1 MRILAAA
8 AVGVLALLC
17 THGAVL
23 ADTSED
29 RFQAAGYFR
38 VMARPDLQGGDS
50 RLGFWNLYG
59 RLLNEGPWA
68 TLELRL
74 ALLKEDPA
82 SKEVWTRV
90 HTKIEGG
97 SITTVDSG
105 AGALSNYKVA
115 QLYVQAGNILLKD
128 VTWQIGTL
136 ESYFGDL
143 GLYDFR
149 PTTIFNDT
157 VGVSGRYRK
166 GPIDLLVGMGDAGF
180 AIRGDEY
187 STILSGGGSAR
198 LRLGGH
204 AEVGLGGQYY
214 FEPKV
219 EGNRFAPYD
228 TPGVDYEDFV
238 RGEVAQTFLEENPGM
253 EDFFTKPVA
262 TSSQSYRAVGYLGFG
277 DLGPLVWDNIFASLT
292 LAHPE
297 NFTKEEYMGRSYTV
311 FTKALSDERL
321 RLDLGT
327 EMQFRLV
334 PGKLDLV
341 VAAWWGYH
349 LDGDNDILAN
359 DNDRS
364 FLSTVAR
371 MQFYLTET
379 THLLAE
385 TSIAQ
390 EKSRNG
396 NLYRAHKDSVFE
408 STAGIGDPRGLEYGD
423 LDTRKT
429 WQGKFGWVL
438 NPLGT
443 GIYSRPSLRLLY
455 GVQHSNQNNAF
466 GNSFIDSL
474 DDFNNFPN
482 QEQHWHHLLA
492 LEAEAWF

>member
-1 MRILAAA
+1 MRTLAAA
-8 AVGVLALLC
+8 ALGLVAWLGMCAELS
-17 THGAVL
+17 
-23 ADTSED
+23 ADTNED

-50 RLGFWNLYG
+50 RLGYWNLYG

-74 ALLKEDPA
+74 SLLKEDPA
-82 SKEVWTRV
+82 SKDVWTRV
-90 HTKIEGG
+90 HAKIEGG

-105 AGALSNYKVA
+105 GGGLQNYRLA
-115 QLYVQAGNILLKD
+115 QLYVQAGNILLED

-136 ESYFGDL
+136 ENYFGDL

-149 PTTIFNDT
+149 PTTLFNDT
-157 VGVSGRYRK
+157 VGISARYRK
-166 GPIDLLVGMGDAGF
+166 GPLELLAGVGDAGF
-180 AIRGDEY
+180 GIRGEEY

-198 LRLGGH
+198 LRLGKH
-204 AEVGLGGQYY
+204 AEIGLGGQLY

-228 TPGVDYEDFV
+228 TPGVDYEDYV
-238 RGEVAQTFLEENPGM
+238 RGEVAQDFLEENPGM
-253 EDFFTKPVA
+253 EDFFPRPQA
-262 TSSQSYRAVGYLGFG
+262 TSSTSYRGVGYLGFG
-277 DLGPLVWDNIFASLT
+277 NLGPLLWTNIFASLT

-297 NFTKEEYMGRSYTV
+297 NFTVEEYMGRSYTIY
-311 FTKALSDERL
+311 TKTLTDERL
-321 RLDLGT
+321 RFDLGA
-327 EMQFRLV
+327 EMQFRLI
-334 PGKLDLV
+334 PERLDLV
-341 VAAWWGYH
+341 VAAWWGRH
-349 LDGDNDILAN
+349 IDGDNNLVAN

-364 FLSTVAR
+364 FLSSVAR
-371 MQFYLTET
+371 LQLYLTET

-390 EKSRNG
+390 EKSTNG
-396 NLYRAHKDSVFE
+396 NLYRAHKDSVFG
-408 STAGIGDPRGLEYGD
+408 STAGIADARGLEYGD

-438 NPLGT
+438 NPLGFGVYT
-443 GIYSRPSLRLLY
+443 RPSLRLLY

-474 DDFNNFPN
+474 DDFNIFPN
-482 QEQHWHHLLA
+482 QEQHWHHLIA

>member
-1 MRILAAA
+1 MRIPA
-8 AVGVLALLC
+8 AVAIGVLALLC
-17 THGAVL
+17 TQTEVS

-74 ALLKEDPA
+74 SLLKEDPVT
-82 SKEVWTRV
+82 KDVWSRV
-90 HTKIEGG
+90 HAKIEGG
-97 SITTVDSG
+97 SVTTVDSG
-105 AGALSNYKVA
+105 QGGLQNFRLT
-115 QLYVQAGNILLKD
+115 QLYVQAGNILLED

-166 GPIDLLVGMGDAGF
+166 GPLELLIGFGDAGF
-180 AIRGDEY
+180 AIRGQEY

-198 LRLGGH
+198 LRLGKH
-204 AEVGLGGQYY
+204 AELGLGGQYY

-219 EGNRFAPYD
+219 EGNRFAPYH

-238 RGEVAQTFLEENPGM
+238 RGEVAQRFLEENPGM
-253 EDFFTKPVA
+253 EDFFTRPVA
-262 TSSQSYRAVGYLGFG
+262 TSSKSHRAVGYLGFG
-277 DLGPLVWDNIFASLT
+277 GLGPLVWNNLFASVSRV
-292 LAHPE
+292 HPE
-297 NFTKEEYMGRSYTV
+297 NFGTEEYMGRSYTIY
-311 FTKALSDERL
+311 TNALTDERIRFDLGAEMQL
-321 RLDLGT
+321 RLIPD
-327 EMQFRLV
+327 R
-334 PGKLDLV
+334 LDLV
-341 VAAWWGYH
+341 VAGWWGYH
-349 LDGDNDILAN
+349 VDKDNDILAN
-359 DNDRS
+359 DNNRS
-364 FLSTVAR
+364 FLSSVAR
-371 MQFYLTET
+371 MQLYVTDT

-385 TSIAQ
+385 TSIAS
-390 EKSRNG
+390 EKSTNG

-408 STAGIGDPRGLEYGD
+408 STNGTGDAKGLEFGD
-423 LDTRKT
+423 LKTRKT

-438 NPLGT
+438 NPLGFGVYT
-443 GIYSRPSLRLLY
+443 RPSLRLLY
-455 GVQHSNQNNAF
+455 GVQYSNQNNAF
-466 GNSFIDSL
+466 GNNFIDSL
-474 DDFNNFPN
+474 DDFNIFPN
-482 QEQHWHHLLA
+482 KEQHWHHLLA